1 MTDPELEFDLFQLKA
16 PIISRRR
23 LLAVGGA
30 AVGTLASGAANAG
43 ISALMCPPQ
52 VGSFA
57 RGGLA
62 DGPTNLLGG
71 SEDYTGDVP
80 DDGPGMRH
88 LIMTN
93 GRTGERFD
101 RAFVENGEYV
111 SDALQEFSR
120 FARDW
125 RQNESIPFDPKTID
139 IIWKV
144 WKKLD
149 TTAVFNLNSGYR
161 SPKTNASLNGTAK
174 QSLHLRAKAADLSIS
189 GRSVNQIYS
198 AAMSLKAGG
207 VGKYTDSHF
216 VHVDSG
222 RHRTWG
228 S

>member
-1 MTDPELEFDLFQLKA
+1 MIDPELYFDRFQLKT
-16 PIISRRR
+16 PIVNRRR
-23 LLAVGGA
+23 FLTGGVA
-30 AVGTLASGAANAG
+30 TASALVSGAANAG
-43 ISALMCPPQ
+43 ISALMCPPM

-57 RGGLA
+57 TGGLA

-71 SEDYTGDVP
+71 NEDYSGTVP
-80 DDGPGMRH
+80 DDGPGMRR
-88 LIMTN
+88 LIMVN

-111 SDALQEFSR
+111 SSALEEFST

-125 RQNESIPFDPKTID
+125 RQNESIPFDPSTID
-139 IIWKV
+139 IIWKI

-149 TTAVFNLNSGYR
+149 TTSVFNLNSGYR
-161 SPKTNASLNGTAK
+161 SPMTNASLPGTAK

-189 GRSVNQIYS
+189 GRSVNQIYA
-198 AAMSLKAGG
+198 AAMSLRSGG
-207 VGKYTDSHF
+207 VGKYSDSNF